1 MKFGQENK
9 FFLGSSHHG
18 VFSPS
23 LIFSFGYTQPYPS
36 LRSLVNP
43 FILYPCTTSF
53 ILPSFILHPCSSSF
67 IHPSFILAVH
77 HSSIHPCNSPFI
89 LHLCSSSFIHASYF
103 LPPHPSF
110 IHPIQFSSLLHPH
123 TFLFIHI
130 YFILLF
136 YYLSIKTS
144 SIHLIHPLSLQLV
157 ILSHPIFSRYCLRT
171 LYYR

>member
-1 MKFGQENK
+1 MWWEMKFGQENK

-67 IHPSFILAVH
+67 IHPSLQLT
-77 HSSIHPCNSPFI
+77 IHPSSLQFI
-89 LHLCSSSFIHASYF
+89 IHPSIFYLCSSSFIHASYSIIF
-103 LPPHPSF
+103 LTSSPHLLIHPYILYSPILLCIHQNFIHSPHPSF
-110 IHPIQFSSLLHPH
+110 IPAIGHSFSSNFFSVLSSD
-123 TFLFIHI
+123 
-130 YFILLF
+130 FIL
-136 YYLSIKTS
+136 
-144 SIHLIHPLSLQLV
+144 
-157 ILSHPIFSRYCLRT
+157 
-171 LYYR
+171 

>member
-53 ILPSFILHPCSSSF
+53 ILPSFILRPCNSSFIHPSFILQSCSSSF

-89 LHLCSSSFIHASYF
+89 LHLCSSSFIH
-103 LPPHPSF
+103 LSF
-110 IHPIQFSSLLHPH
+110 IFAVHHSSMHH
-123 TFLFIHI
+123 
-130 YFILLF
+130 
-136 YYLSIKTS
+136 
-144 SIHLIHPLSLQLV
+144 LSLQLV

>member
-89 LHLCSSSFIHASYF
+89 LHLCSSSFIH
-103 LPPHPSF
+103 L
-110 IHPIQFSSLLHPH
+110 
-123 TFLFIHI
+123 
-130 YFILLF
+130 YFIF
-136 YYLSIKTS
+136 AVHHS
-144 SIHLIHPLSLQLV
+144 SMHPLSLQLV
-157 ILSHPIFSRYCLRT
+157 ILSHPIFSRHCLRT